1 MNNQYNCPNRTERHL
16 RLWIYLLPVVGVIP
30 AIWTLY
36 LSPRNKEIP
45 SEKKDAL
52 HIHSSARCDRAHR
65 EQQKV
70 SRLSV
75 TLILAWLSS
84 YSLLSLGAANA
95 SGIMSF
101 RLLYTNAILTTGYFL
116 ACTVLMSRLSKKSL
130 PLADRD

>member
-1 MNNQYNCPNRTERHL
+1 MNNQYNYPNKTERHL
-16 RLWIYLLPVVGVIP
+16 RLWIYLLPIVGVIP

-36 LSPRNKEIP
+36 LSSRDKEIF
-45 SEKKDAL
+45 SEKKDPL
-52 HIHSSARCDRAHR
+52 NIHSSDLAARPNR
-65 EQQKV
+65 ERQKV

-84 YSLLSLGAANA
+84 YSLLSFGAANA

-101 RLLYTNAILTTGYFL
+101 RLLYTNAILTTGYFV

-130 PLADRD
+130 PQRKN